1 MTSYEQ
7 QVKTARR
14 RIKRLR
20 SEGIDNFATKQLEAE
35 LSVFY
40 KRSGL
45 KKRGYGVSIDSRM
58 TSAQKREMSMIIR
71 SFLRNPTSTLTGIKE
86 EAKNITGETLTA
98 KEAAQV
104 VDESGNFILSDK
116 AISESLAS
124 DILKDVYNHQKALG
138 YDPDYARSALSTLV
152 LSGSLNG
159 KGMDVSGVSE
169 MVKENIIALMEQG
182 LYD

>member
-1 MTSYEQ
+1 MTSYDQ

-20 SEGIDNFATKQLEAE
+20 AEGIDNFATKQLEAE

-45 KKRGYGVSIDSRM
+45 KKRGYGVSIDNRM

-104 VDESGNFILSDK
+104 VDESGNFVLSDK
-116 AISESLAS
+116 APIS
-124 DILKDVYNHQKALG
+124 G
-138 YDPDYARSALSTLV
+138 
-152 LSGSLNG
+152 
-159 KGMDVSGVSE
+159 
-169 MVKENIIALMEQG
+169 
-182 LYD
+182 